1 MPLTQTS
8 PPSSLPADEIAN
20 AVALLRRG
28 ELVGI
33 PTETV
38 YGLGADA
45 ENDAAT
51 ARIFEVKGRPTN
63 HPLIVHL
70 AHGSSLDGWVNR
82 IPDVAVELA
91 KRFWPGPLTMILP
104 RGERSHLAV
113 TGGQDTVAIRV
124 PSHPIAQQLLR
135 AFGGGIAAPS
145 ANRFGS
151 VSPTTAQHVRAD
163 LGEDVSCVL
172 DGGACSVGIESTIV
186 DLSRA
191 RPILLRPGSVSREQL
206 SVVLGHELEA
216 HEKDLEVRA
225 PGQIESHYAP
235 KARVEI
241 VERRELAARLEAAR
255 AHGERSAV
263 LDASGEAE
271 SVDDIAR
278 SLYEKLRQADLDGM
292 NRVLVILPTDEG
304 TGLAIRDRL
313 TRAAGPRKI

>member
-1 MPLTQTS
+1 MLLTRKA
-8 PPSSLPADEIAN
+8 PPSSLPADEIAE
-20 AVALLRRG
+20 AVAILRRG

-70 AHGSSLDGWVNR
+70 SIGSSLDGWVSR
-82 IPDVAVELA
+82 VPDFAVQLA
-91 KRFWPGPLTMILP
+91 ERFWPGPLTMILP

-124 PSHPIAQQLLR
+124 PSHPIAQQLLH

-151 VSPTTAQHVRAD
+151 VSPTTAQHVRDD
-163 LGEDVSCVL
+163 LGDDVSCVL

-186 DLSRA
+186 DLSRG

-206 SVVLGHELEA
+206 SSVLGHEIEM
-216 HEKDLEVRA
+216 HVKDAEVRA

-235 KARVEI
+235 KARVDI
-241 VERRELAARLEAAR
+241 VERDELEALLASAR
-255 AHGERSAV
+255 VNGERVAV
-263 LDASGEAE
+263 LDASGSAE
-271 SVDDIAR
+271 SVDEIAR
-278 SLYEKLRQADLDGM
+278 TLYERLRQADIDGM
-292 NRVLVILPTDEG
+292 QRVLVILPSG
-304 TGLAIRDRL
+304 QGIGLAIRDRL
-313 TRAAGPRKI
+313 TRAAGPREN